1 MSALQA
7 EWLAALP
14 PPSGG
19 GAARALCTDASA
31 GRSGSRAGRMK
42 ERLRALG
49 QAHVCFGL
57 SPYQHWEFRKKNSPT
72 HHHGRDSEV
81 LLCFFCPVLR
91 VSWEGP
97 SCRRRRVVRRPPGEC
112 SGLSDTN
119 SLGGKAAPCA
129 LPSGTMPLGGMAHID
144 RLNKNYPRGVGS
156 TAHPPKFRY
165 NKRYLHDRCG
175 ALRGIRQGRSVCLVE
190 IAAGRVCVQI
200 QNHLAEHRSKFGKR
214 SVSPLYRLACSF
226 LRCRGVCP

>member
-1 MSALQA
+1 
-7 EWLAALP
+7 
-14 PPSGG
+14 
-19 GAARALCTDASA
+19 
-31 GRSGSRAGRMK
+31 MK

-156 TAHPPKFRY
+156 MAQPQKLQVQQQVSSRPMRRSTWYPTRTISLPRGNSGWPSVRANTKSLGRAPQQIWKTFSEPSVPPRLFVF
-165 NKRYLHDRCG
+165 
-175 ALRGIRQGRSVCLVE
+175 AVQGCVSLVP
-190 IAAGRVCVQI
+190 A
-200 QNHLAEHRSKFGKR
+200 
-214 SVSPLYRLACSF
+214 
-226 LRCRGVCP
+226 